1 MSEKLLST
9 KEVFHG
15 RSVILIIDEV
25 EKDSGIVTSREIVK
39 HVDCIAVVPVDNE
52 NRVILVKQYRRP
64 VDKVLLEIP
73 AGGIEDGEEPVQ
85 CVIRELQEEIG
96 YKPGKVIK
104 IGGIYSA
111 PGYCTEYLH
120 LFLAKDLKQSRLIA
134 EDTDEIEVVR
144 VPLNEIPGL
153 IQRGDICDAKSVSAL
168 LSVILNRF

>member
-1 MSEKLLST
+1 MNEKLLST
-9 KEVFHG
+9 KEIFRG
-15 RSVILIIDEV
+15 RSVNLIIDEV
-25 EKDSGIVTSREIVK
+25 EKISGIVTSREIVK
-39 HVDCIAVVPVDNE
+39 HADCIAVVPVDDE
-52 NRVILVKQYRRP
+52 NCVILVKQYRRP

-96 YKPGKVIK
+96 YRPGKVIK

-144 VPLNEIPGL
+144 VPLSEIPGL

-168 LSVILNRF
+168 LSVILNSY